1 MFSNIAPLLG
11 GLSQKQK
18 IYVLDICGLPADANP
33 DTAVSQKAYR
43 DIESIVKRDE
53 DVTPN
58 MFILGEQL
66 PIYIKT
72 IREYLMSEEGDEL
85 AIENQD
91 TFIKVHDLMITSIMM
106 AQMQTA
112 GMPPMDPQQAAA
124 GGPGGP
130 QGPPNMGTPPKPP
143 EPELAQA
150 PVPDEQK
157 VPMPPLPPGVRQG
170 T

>member
-1 MFSNIAPLLG
+1 
-11 GLSQKQK
+11 
-18 IYVLDICGLPADANP
+18 
-33 DTAVSQKAYR
+33 
-43 DIESIVKRDE
+43 
-53 DVTPN
+53 

-72 IREYLMSEEGDEL
+72 IREYLMSEEGDDL
-85 AIENQD
+85 AVDNQD
-91 TFIKVHDLMITSIMM
+91 TFVKVHDLMITSIMM

-124 GGPGGP
+124 GGGPGGPPGGP

-143 EPELAQA
+143 AVELAQA
-150 PVPDEQK
+150 PVPEEQK
-157 VPMPPLPPGVRQG
+157 IPMPPLPPGVRQG